1 MNFPLLLFIVAI
13 DRALGFKSSHLQ
25 QSNVPSQP
33 GGGQNRRQNNGGP
46 KRTQRRRKSTGVS
59 IEQDGA
65 SVRLDASEDSSA
77 EEETVYVS
85 SSTSLADSVE
95 RRLAAKPTEIKEI
108 EIGSTTTAEPA
119 KAVTSTVNERL
130 MSEIQASVDTT
141 KYGDSKKRE
150 YFKEFRSQK
159 TEEERQR
166 SIEEAKDLNGGELS
180 SRQTRTDSTLLL
192 LFACCWKSPDSPL
205 THFPCG
211 YCFPVNPLVCI
222 GGATFSWACA
232 GALWIFTQ
240 FLAQL
245 FATHPLDT
253 DIYFVQRLAQ
263 VFRNAVLG
271 LSSLASGFFGVI
283 GVGIFLLGLR
293 VAYGV
298 ARGELDPTPIKKK
311 AGEEVVIPDI
321 WGLMMGQKPNRRGGR
336 GGGNNPFG
344 L

>member
-1 MNFPLLLFIVAI
+1 M
-13 DRALGFKSSHLQ
+13 
-25 QSNVPSQP
+25 
-33 GGGQNRRQNNGGP
+33 
-46 KRTQRRRKSTGVS
+46 
-59 IEQDGA
+59 
-65 SVRLDASEDSSA
+65 
-77 EEETVYVS
+77 
-85 SSTSLADSVE
+85 
-95 RRLAAKPTEIKEI
+95 
-108 EIGSTTTAEPA
+108 
-119 KAVTSTVNERL
+119 
-130 MSEIQASVDTT
+130 
-141 KYGDSKKRE
+141 
-150 YFKEFRSQK
+150 
-159 TEEERQR
+159 
-166 SIEEAKDLNGGELS
+166 
-180 SRQTRTDSTLLL
+180 
-192 LFACCWKSPDSPL
+192 
-205 THFPCG
+205 
-211 YCFPVNPLVCI
+211 

-336 GGGNNPFG
+336 GSGNNPFG

>member
-33 GGGQNRRQNNGGP
+33 GGGQYRRQNNGGP

-180 SRQTRTDSTLLL
+180 SRQARTVALY
-192 LFACCWKSPDSPL
+192 
-205 THFPCG
+205 
-211 YCFPVNPLVCI
+211 YC
-222 GGATFSWACA
+222 
-232 GALWIFTQ
+232 
-240 FLAQL
+240 
-245 FATHPLDT
+245 
-253 DIYFVQRLAQ
+253 
-263 VFRNAVLG
+263 
-271 LSSLASGFFGVI
+271 SSLAAGKALILHSPIFRAVI
-283 GVGIFLLGLR
+283 VSQSIHLC
-293 VAYGV
+293 A
-298 ARGELDPTPIKKK
+298 
-311 AGEEVVIPDI
+311 
-321 WGLMMGQKPNRRGGR
+321 
-336 GGGNNPFG
+336 
-344 L
+344 